1 MMGAFLF
8 FAVIG
13 ALLVVSG
20 SDHIKAP
27 FSWYNRANIAEE
39 NKTVFGKLMGTA
51 QIIGGTGILLFC
63 VMGILSISEI
73 KPDLWMTGMY
83 VMIVMLG
90 AAICIYTYTLIR
102 YYQKI
107 S

>member
-1 MMGAFLF
+1 MITAFLF
-8 FAVIG
+8 CAVVG
-13 ALLVVSG
+13 AVLVVFGVNS
-20 SDHIKAP
+20 IKAP
-27 FSWYNRANIAEE
+27 VLWYNRAQVAEE

-51 QIIGGTGILLFC
+51 QIIGGTGILLFGI
-63 VMGILSISEI
+63 MGFIDIVI
-73 KPDLWMTGMY
+73 TKPDLWMTGMY